1 MIEQVTTVG
10 VSVINS
16 AVIIGVFYRLGR
28 IGARLDGIEEKADT
42 ALEEV
47 D

>member
-1 MIEQVTTVG
+1 MMEQVTTVG
-10 VSVINS
+10 VSIINS
-16 AVIIGVFYRLGR
+16 TVIIGVFYRLGR
-28 IGARLDGIEEKADT
+28 IGARLDSIEEKADT